1 MMSIYESKHG
11 DAASGRMPRCRWMT
25 LTIAAGLLSGCLGSQ
40 RLTPVDA
47 ESAREAL
54 KTTLDGWKK
63 GDAPSALS
71 SVTPPITAQDLDW
84 LAGAKLVDYAVTSEG
99 KSVEANLY
107 VPVDLTL
114 KMGNGK
120 QVKKKVTYVVAT
132 SPYLAVFRALK

>member
-1 MMSIYESKHG
+1 
-11 DAASGRMPRCRWMT
+11 MT